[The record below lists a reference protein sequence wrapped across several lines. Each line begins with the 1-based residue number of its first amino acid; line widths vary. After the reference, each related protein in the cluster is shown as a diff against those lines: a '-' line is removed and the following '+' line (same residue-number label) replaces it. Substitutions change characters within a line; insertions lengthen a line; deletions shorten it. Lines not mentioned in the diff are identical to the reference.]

1 MRITTAQPIWCINE
15 NSLDETF
22 RREIAHT
29 FETGTDEACSAI
41 AFVFENP
48 FRRHVALLLL
58 SEGSQRRRLTGD
70 RVLLLLLV
78 RRHPGVDCSGLHRQP
93 PSHRHRCE
101 GSAPDQD

>member
-1 MRITTAQPIWCINE
+1 MPPSIALSLSTNLMRKTTAQPIWYINE
-15 NSLDETF
+15 SSLDETF

-58 SEGSQRRRLTGD
+58 G
-70 RVLLLLLV
+70 
-78 RRHPGVDCSGLHRQP
+78 
-93 PSHRHRCE
+93 
-101 GSAPDQD
+101 